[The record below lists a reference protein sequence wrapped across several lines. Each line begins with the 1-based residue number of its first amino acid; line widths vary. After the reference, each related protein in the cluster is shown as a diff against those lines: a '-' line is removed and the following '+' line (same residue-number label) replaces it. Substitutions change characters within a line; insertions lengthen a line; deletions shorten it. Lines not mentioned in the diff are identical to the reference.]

1 MTETATENT
10 QNTENTAADALA
22 PAETATDATITTDAG
37 ETEQP
42 KGLYFDPENVETHK
56 DIYKALGV
64 PEAVDGYAFEFGEGV
79 RVDDVK
85 MAAFKDLALK
95 NNITAEQAKALAQ
108 FDIEQQEAVA
118 HRQLDTLKEKWG
130 SAYEKNINTAR
141 QVFSKAGLEYED
153 VDRAAAAIGHDKIL
167 AMLALVGAGQS
178 EGSIP
183 TETISTPSVQSE
195 FDAWYTPEIAHKI
208 RMGDKGV
215 RAKWSDYITRGAT
228 IKL

>member
-1 MTETATENT
+1 
-10 QNTENTAADALA
+10 
-22 PAETATDATITTDAG
+22 
-37 ETEQP
+37 
-42 KGLYFDPENVETHK
+42 LYFDPENAETHK

-64 PEAVDGYAFEFGEGV
+64 PEAVDGYVFEFGENV
-79 RVDDVK
+79 TVDDVK
-85 MAAFKDLALK
+85 IAAFKDLALK
-95 NNITAEQAKALAQ
+95 NNITAEQAKALVQ
-108 FDIEQQEAVA
+108 FENDIANKQI
-118 HRQLDTLKEKWG
+118 DTLKEKWG
-130 SAYEKNINTAR
+130 SSFEKNMNTAR
-141 QVFSKAGLEYED
+141 QAFSKAGLEYLD
-153 VDRAAAAIGHDKIL
+153 VVRASAAIGHDKIL